1 MEKEKVCIFNIN
13 FQIAMIWK
21 RVYMC
26 ILLQYFL
33 QYNLICNSLREKV
46 CLIEENSSMYTSV
59 KFDFIMKTACP
70 KNE

>member
-1 MEKEKVCIFNIN
+1 
-13 FQIAMIWK
+13 
-21 RVYMC
+21 MC
-26 ILLQYFL
+26 ILLQYFS

-46 CLIEENSSMYTSV
+46 CLVEENSSMYTSV